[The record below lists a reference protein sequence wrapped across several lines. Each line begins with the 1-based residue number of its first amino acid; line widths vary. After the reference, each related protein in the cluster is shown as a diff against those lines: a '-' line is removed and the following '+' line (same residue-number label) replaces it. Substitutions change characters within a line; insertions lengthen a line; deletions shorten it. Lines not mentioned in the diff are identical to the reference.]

1 MNRFYR
7 TCEKIAALLFEK
19 ALFLILFCMGWKKRT
34 IRANT
39 EYVQICG
46 ISDKKTFYRQ
56 LIKNLSHH
64 VSDIVFKFGSF
75 KKLPHKTIQY
85 PFQMDGTHYQI
96 APGSETVLNKM
107 RKGGIFLT
115 AHYGNY
121 EAMGPWL
128 CRLGIPLKASYIPL
142 KPKWLNHIVENKIRA
157 IDGKTYSVHARTPRD
172 FLQLLKRQNL
182 FCLLMDQDSRIP
194 SAADGNFL
202 GKPAK
207 VNPLPEF
214 LLRHEP
220 ETPVYICWMEESPQS
235 KILHAEEIRSK
246 KLNDAFNQWLE
257 ARIQENPALW
267 YGWTHRRFYSTA
279 KEIYL

>member
-39 EYVQICG
+39 EYVQISG
-46 ISDKKTFYRQ
+46 ITDKKTFYRQ

-75 KKLPHKTIQY
+75 KKLPHETIQY

-220 ETPVYICWMEESPQS
+220 ETPVYICWMEESLQS

>member
-39 EYVQICG
+39 EYVQISG
-46 ISDKKTFYRQ
+46 ITDKKTFYRQ

-64 VSDIVFKFGSF
+64 VSDIVFKFGLF
-75 KKLPHKTIQY
+75 KKLPHETIQY

-142 KPKWLNHIVENKIRA
+142 KPKWLNRIVENKIRA